1 MVKSFLEGFG
11 GFMSTFDSSGRG
23 NLIRKILILLTVAGV
38 VAAAFAWT
46 PIAKTSQQPSGSAD
60 AASLLEGYRHVE
72 VASVSDAPRSAVIFS
87 SLATRSLILSR
98 SVIGRCPFLV

>member
-1 MVKSFLEGFG
+1 
-11 GFMSTFDSSGRG
+11 MSTFDSSGRG

-46 PIAKTSQQPSGSAD
+46 PIAKTGQQPSGSAD

-72 VASVSDAPRSAVIFS
+72 VASVSDALEQLSGRDSAHPNDFISAGRSGGDAE
-87 SLATRSLILSR
+87 R
-98 SVIGRCPFLV
+98 